1 MYMACQKGHEGVV
14 RLLLAHAATDVNQA
28 RTDNGTTPLSMA
40 CQEGHEGVVRPLLA
54 HAATDV
60 NQAKTDDGATPLFT
74 ACEFGHEGV
83 VRLLLDHGASATKC
97 LCSLKLFV
105 ATALCCVPCCMFGFC
120 RVSPTFF
127 GALCRRTFGV
137 RSREE
142 QEARS

>member
-1 MYMACQKGHEGVV
+1 MPARAAEARRVVVEGYYPLFTAADNGREGIVEVLLGMEGV
-14 RLLLAHAATDVNQA
+14 DVN
-28 RTDNGTTPLSMA
+28 RGDPDDGTTPLFMA
-40 CQEGHEGVVRPLLA
+40 CQ
-54 HAATDV
+54 
-60 NQAKTDDGATPLFT
+60 Q
-74 ACEFGHEGV
+74 GHEGV

-97 LCSLKLFV
+97 LCSLKIFV